1 MTKRRQFSFWV
12 FVVVCFAPRL
22 AFSQPNT
29 PQKQSTGTRKQTEK
43 AQLLGKIFDP
53 DGRTV
58 SGARVSL
65 LSGLAPVE
73 ERETGGDGAFHFEG
87 LAAGKFTLVANMS
100 GFSTL
105 SSEIQ
110 LSPGETAT
118 ADLHLKL
125 GALEERVVVSASI
138 AGALAPQ
145 IGSSVSVVTQ
155 QEITDRDAA
164 SVFEVL
170 RGLPGLEINQSGRYG
185 GATSVFIRGG
195 NSDYNLAMIDGIQVN
210 LFGGDFD
217 FASLASDGVDRI
229 EVSRGPQSALY
240 GSNAVAGA
248 INIVSERGEGPPH
261 FSFLAEGGNFTTRR
275 FATGGSGLTRGFS
288 WAYNLSRLD
297 SGGVVANDRYRNQ
310 SSYLSLGYSRTPKRQ
325 FTFHFFGN
333 ANDVG
338 APGPYGSDPDHLFP
352 GIVKVSRDKQN
363 LFAYQA
369 NYSEQFTN
377 HLKQA
382 FSVSVSPDRSFFH
395 SPFGDSFLK
404 NLRVVANTHGE
415 WAVSTKDLFVYG
427 FEYNHEQI
435 QDTFIADA
443 NNTPFVLPRASY
455 AYFAENRW
463 NPVSRLFLTTGLRA
477 DDLRTDALPPDKF
490 GTRPFMP
497 AGSVVKFN
505 PRVAVAYLLRG
516 SNSAGQL
523 GASRLH
529 GSFGTGIRAPNG
541 FDLAFTNNPKLK
553 PEKSISFDAGI
564 EQTFFNDR
572 AVFGVTYFYN
582 RFKDQIVVLGGNL
595 QNLSTFSSDNLANS
609 RAQGLETSLRLR
621 PFRSVELATE
631 YTWLDAVILALDG
644 STLVQTPFEVGQP
657 LLRRPRSSAGY
668 NITWRRQRLM
678 LNTNAYIR
686 GGVLDVEPNDGT
698 FACSLG
704 LPCLFR
710 TGGYVLMNT
719 GFSYELPKGL
729 EIHGRLNN
737 FLNQKYEEAL
747 GFPALHLNF
756 MAGIRFHFPA
766 R

>member
-1 MTKRRQFSFWV
+1 
-12 FVVVCFAPRL
+12 
-22 AFSQPNT
+22 
-29 PQKQSTGTRKQTEK
+29 
-43 AQLLGKIFDP
+43 
-53 DGRTV
+53 
-58 SGARVSL
+58 
-65 LSGLAPVE
+65 VE
-73 ERETGGDGAFHFEG
+73 ERETGADGQYRFES
-87 LAAGKFTLVANMS
+87 LAAGKYTLLANLA
-100 GFSTL
+100 GFSAL
-105 SSEIQ
+105 STSIELQ
-110 LSPGETAT
+110 PGETRT
-118 ADLHLKL
+118 ADLHLKVS
-125 GALEERVVVSASI
+125 ALEEHVVVSASMG
-138 AGALAPQ
+138 GALTPQ
-145 IGSSVSVVTQ
+145 IGSSVSVITQ
-155 QEITDRDAA
+155 QEIADRDAE

-170 RGLPGLEINQSGRYG
+170 RGLPGVEVNQGGRHG
-185 GATSVFIRGG
+185 GATSVFMRGG
-195 NSDYNLAMIDGIQVN
+195 NSDYNLVMIDGIQVN

-217 FASLASDGVDRI
+217 FASLAADGVDHV

-248 INIVSERGEGPPH
+248 VDIVSERGEGPPH
-261 FSFLAEGGNFTTRR
+261 FSLLAEGGSFTTRR

-297 SGGVVANDRYRNQ
+297 SGGVVPNDRYRNQ

-352 GIVKVSRDKQN
+352 GIDTVSRDKQN

-369 NYSEQFTN
+369 SYSEQFTSR
-377 HLKQA
+377 LKQV

-395 SPFGDSFLK
+395 SPFGDSFLQ

-415 WAVSTKDLFVYG
+415 VTVSSKDLLVYG
-427 FEYNHEQI
+427 FEYNHEQVR
-435 QDTFIADA
+435 DTFIADA
-443 NNTPFVLPRASY
+443 KNTPFVLPRASY

-463 NPVSRLFLTTGLRA
+463 NPTSRLFLTTGLRV
-477 DDLRTDALPPDKF
+477 DDLRTDALPRDAF
-490 GTRPFMP
+490 GSRPFLP
-497 AGSVVKFN
+497 ANVVVKIN
-505 PRVAVAYLLRG
+505 PRVAVAYLLRASNTG
-516 SNSAGQL
+516 SWL

-529 GSFGTGIRAPNG
+529 GSFGTGIRAPGG

-564 EQTFFNDR
+564 EQSLVNDR
-572 AVFGVTYFYN
+572 AVFDITYFYN

-595 QNLSTFSSDNLANS
+595 QNLSTFTSDNLANS
-609 RAQGLETSLRLR
+609 RAQGVETSLRLR
-621 PFRSVELATE
+621 PFRSLELAAE
-631 YTWLDAVILALDG
+631 YTWLDSGILALNG
-644 STLVQTPFEVGQP
+644 STLVQTPFAVGQP
-657 LLRRPRSSAGY
+657 LIRRPRSSAGY
-668 NITWRRQRLM
+668 NITWRHKRLM
-678 LNTNAYIR
+678 VNTNAYIR

-710 TGGYVLMNT
+710 NGGYVLENA
-719 GFSYELPKGL
+719 GFSYELPRGL

-756 MAGIRFHFPA
+756 MTGIRFHFPA

>member
-1 MTKRRQFSFWV
+1 MTKHSQFSFLV
-12 FVVVCFAPRL
+12 FAVVCFAPCL
-22 AFSQPNT
+22 AFSQSTT
-29 PQKQSTGTRKQTEK
+29 PQKQSTGIRKQTEK
-43 AQLLGKIFDP
+43 TLLRGKVFDP

-65 LSGLAPVE
+65 LSGLTPVE
-73 ERETGGDGAFHFEG
+73 ERETGGDGEYHFEG
-87 LAAGKFTLVANMS
+87 LPAGKFTLVANMS
-100 GFSTL
+100 GFSSL

-110 LSPGETAT
+110 LSSGETAT

-138 AGALAPQ
+138 GGALAPQ

-170 RGLPGLEINQSGRYG
+170 RGLPGLEVNQSGRHG

-195 NSDYNLAMIDGIQVN
+195 NSDYNLVMIDGIQIN

-217 FASLASDGVDRI
+217 FASVTADGVDHV

-261 FSFLAEGGNFTTRR
+261 FSFLAEGGSFTTRR

-297 SGGVVANDRYRNQ
+297 SGGVVPNDRYRNQ
-310 SSYLSLGYSRTPKRQ
+310 SSYLSFGYSRTPKRQ

-333 ANDVG
+333 ANDAG

-352 GIVKVSRDKQN
+352 GLDTISRDKQN

-369 NYSEQFTN
+369 NYSEQLTN
-377 HLKQA
+377 HLKQV

-415 WAVSTKDLFVYG
+415 WAASTKDLFVYG

-443 NNTPFVLPRASY
+443 RNNAFVLPRASY

-463 NPVSRLFLTTGLRA
+463 NPVSRLFLTTGLRL
-477 DDLRTDALPPDKF
+477 DDLRTDALPPDAF
-490 GTRPFMP
+490 GSRPFLP
-497 AGSVVKFN
+497 ASSVVKIN
-505 PRVAVAYLLRG
+505 PRVAAAYLLRG
-516 SNSAGQL
+516 SNSASQL

-564 EQTFFNDR
+564 EQRFFNDR
-572 AVFGVTYFYN
+572 AVFDVTYFYN

-621 PFRSVELATE
+621 PFRSVELAAE
-631 YTWLDAVILALDG
+631 YTWLDSAILALDG
-644 STLVQTPFEVGQP
+644 STLVPTPFEVGQP

-698 FACSLG
+698 FACMLG

-710 TGGYVLMNT
+710 NGGYILANA

-756 MAGIRFHFPA
+756 MTGIRFHFPA

>member
-1 MTKRRQFSFWV
+1 MTKRRYIFLFV
-12 FVVVCFAPRL
+12 FAVVCLVPHFAS
-22 AFSQPNT
+22 AQSSKSQKKPDASQNQT
-29 PQKQSTGTRKQTEK
+29 QKVTLQ
-43 AQLLGKIFDP
+43 GKVFDP
-53 DGRTV
+53 DDRIV

-65 LSGLAPVE
+65 LAGLTPVE
-73 ERETGGDGAFHFEG
+73 ERETGADGQYRFES
-87 LAAGKFTLVANMS
+87 LAAGKYTLLANLA
-100 GFSTL
+100 GFSAL
-105 SSEIQ
+105 STSIELQ
-110 LSPGETAT
+110 PGETRT
-118 ADLHLKL
+118 ADLHLKVS
-125 GALEERVVVSASI
+125 ALEEHVVVSASMG
-138 AGALAPQ
+138 GALTPQ
-145 IGSSVSVVTQ
+145 IGSSVSVITQ
-155 QEITDRDAA
+155 QEIADRDAE

-170 RGLPGLEINQSGRYG
+170 RGLPGVEVNQGGRHG
-185 GATSVFIRGG
+185 GATSVFMRGG
-195 NSDYNLAMIDGIQVN
+195 NSDYNLVMIDGIQVN

-217 FASLASDGVDRI
+217 FASLAADGVDHV

-248 INIVSERGEGPPH
+248 VDIVSERGEGPPH
-261 FSFLAEGGNFTTRR
+261 FSLLAEGGSFTTRR

-297 SGGVVANDRYRNQ
+297 SGGVVPNDRYRNQ
-310 SSYLSLGYSRTPKRQ
+310 SSYLNLGYSRTPKRQ
-325 FTFHFFGN
+325 FTVHFFGN

-352 GIVKVSRDKQN
+352 GIDTVSRDKQN

-369 NYSEQFTN
+369 SYSEQFTSR
-377 HLKQA
+377 LKQV

-395 SPFGDSFLK
+395 SPFGDSFLQ

-415 WAVSTKDLFVYG
+415 VTVSSKDLLVYG
-427 FEYNHEQI
+427 FEYNHEQVK
-435 QDTFIADA
+435 DTFIADA
-443 NNTPFVLPRASY
+443 KNTPFVLPRASY

-463 NPVSRLFLTTGLRA
+463 NPTSRLFLTTGLRV
-477 DDLRTDALPPDKF
+477 DDLRTDALPRDAF
-490 GTRPFMP
+490 GSRPFLP
-497 AGSVVKFN
+497 ANVVVKIN
-505 PRVAVAYLLRG
+505 PRVAVAYLLRASNTG
-516 SNSAGQL
+516 SWL

-529 GSFGTGIRAPNG
+529 GSFGTGIRAPGG

-553 PEKSISFDAGI
+553 PEKSVSFDAGI
-564 EQTFFNDR
+564 EQRLFNDR
-572 AVFGVTYFYN
+572 AVLDITYFYN

-609 RAQGLETSLRLR
+609 RAQGVETSLRLR
-621 PFRSVELATE
+621 PFRSLELAAE
-631 YTWLDAVILALDG
+631 YTWLDSGILALNG
-644 STLVQTPFEVGQP
+644 STLVQTPFAVGQP
-657 LLRRPRSSAGY
+657 LIRRPRSSAGY
-668 NITWRRQRLM
+668 NITWRHKHLM
-678 LNTNAYIR
+678 VNTNAYIR

-710 TGGYVLMNT
+710 NGGYVLENA
-719 GFSYELPKGL
+719 GFSYELPRGL

-756 MAGIRFHFPA
+756 MTGIRFHFPA

>member
-1 MTKRRQFSFWV
+1 MTKNRYNFLFV
-12 FVVVCFAPRL
+12 FAAVCLVPHFVCAQSSK
-22 AFSQPNT
+22 SQKKPDAGQNQT
-29 PQKQSTGTRKQTEK
+29 QKVTLQ
-43 AQLLGKIFDP
+43 GKVLDP
-53 DGRTV
+53 DGRIV
-58 SGARVSL
+58 SGARVTL
-65 LSGLAPVE
+65 LAGLTPVE
-73 ERETGGDGAFHFEG
+73 ERETGADGQYRFDR
-87 LAAGKFTLVANMS
+87 LAAGNYTLVANFA

-105 SSEIQ
+105 STGIELRQ
-110 LSPGETAT
+110 EETRT
-118 ADLHLKL
+118 ADLHLKVS
-125 GALEERVVVSASI
+125 ALEERVVVSASI
-138 AGALAPQ
+138 GGALAPQ

-155 QEITDRDAA
+155 QEIADRDAEN
-164 SVFEVL
+164 VFEVL
-170 RGLPGLEINQSGRYG
+170 RGLPGIEVNQGGRHG

-195 NSDYNLAMIDGIQVN
+195 NSNYNLVMIDGIQVN

-217 FASLASDGVDRI
+217 FASLAADGVDHV

-248 INIVSERGEGPPH
+248 VNIVSERGEGPPH
-261 FSFLAEGGNFTTRR
+261 FSFLAEGGSFTTRR

-297 SGGVVANDRYRNQ
+297 SGGVVPNDRCRNQ
-310 SSYLSLGYSRTPKRQ
+310 SSYLSLGYSRTPKQQ
-325 FTFHFFGN
+325 FTVHFFGN

-338 APGPYGSDPDHLFP
+338 SPGPYGSDPDRLFT
-352 GIVKVSRDKQN
+352 GIDMVSRNKQN

-369 NYSEQFTN
+369 NYSEQFTSR
-377 HLKQA
+377 LKQV

-427 FEYNHEQI
+427 FEYNHEQV

-443 NNTPFVLPRASY
+443 KNTPFVLPRASY

-463 NPVSRLFLTTGLRA
+463 NPMNRLFLTTGLRL
-477 DDLRTDALPPDKF
+477 DDLRTDALPPDAF
-490 GTRPFMP
+490 GSRPFLP
-497 AGSVVKFN
+497 ASPVVKIN
-505 PRVAVAYLLRG
+505 PRIAVAYLLRG
-516 SNSAGQL
+516 SNSASPI

-553 PEKSISFDAGI
+553 PEKSISFDSGI
-564 EQTFFNDR
+564 EQRFFNDL
-572 AVFGVTYFYN
+572 AVFDVTYFYN
-582 RFKDQIVVLGGNL
+582 RFRDQIVVLGGNL

-609 RAQGLETSLRLR
+609 RAEGLETSLRLR
-621 PFRSVELATE
+621 PFRSVELAAE
-631 YTWLDAVILALDG
+631 YTWLDSAILALDG
-644 STLVQTPFEVGQP
+644 STLVQTPFKVGQP
-657 LLRRPRSSAGY
+657 LIRRPRSSAGY
-668 NITWRRQRLM
+668 NITWRHKHIM
-678 LNTNAYIR
+678 VNTNAYIR
-686 GGVLDVEPNDGT
+686 GGVLDVEPNNGT

-704 LPCLFR
+704 FPCLFR
-710 TGGYVLMNT
+710 NGSYVLANA
-719 GFSYELPKGL
+719 GFSYQLPRGL
-729 EIHGRLNN
+729 EIHGQLNN

-756 MAGIRFHFPA
+756 MTGIRFHFPA

>member
-1 MTKRRQFSFWV
+1 MTKRRYIFLFV
-12 FVVVCFAPRL
+12 FAIVCLVPHFAS
-22 AFSQPNT
+22 AQSSKSQKKPDASQNQT
-29 PQKQSTGTRKQTEK
+29 QKVTLQ
-43 AQLLGKIFDP
+43 GKVFDP
-53 DGRTV
+53 DDRIV

-65 LSGLAPVE
+65 LAGLTPVE
-73 ERETGGDGAFHFEG
+73 ERETGADGQYRFES
-87 LAAGKFTLVANMS
+87 LAAGKYTLLANFA

-105 SSEIQ
+105 STGIELQ
-110 LSPGETAT
+110 PEETRK
-118 ADLHLKL
+118 ADLHLKVS
-125 GALEERVVVSASI
+125 AMEEHVVVSASI
-138 AGALAPQ
+138 GGALAPQ
-145 IGSSVSVVTQ
+145 IGSSVSVITQ
-155 QEITDRDAA
+155 QEIADRGAE

-170 RGLPGLEINQSGRYG
+170 RGLPGVEVNQGGRHG

-195 NSDYNLAMIDGIQVN
+195 NSNYNLVMIDGIQVN

-217 FASLASDGVDRI
+217 FASLAADGVDHV

-248 INIVSERGEGPPH
+248 VDIVSERGEGPPH
-261 FSFLAEGGNFTTRR
+261 FSFLAEGGSLTTRR

-297 SGGVVANDRYRNQ
+297 SGGVVPNDRYRNQ

-352 GIVKVSRDKQN
+352 GIDTVSRDKQN

-369 NYSEQFTN
+369 SYSEQFTSR
-377 HLKQA
+377 LKQVY
-382 FSVSVSPDRSFFH
+382 SVSVSPDRSFFH
-395 SPFGDSFLK
+395 SPFGDSFLQ

-415 WAVSTKDLFVYG
+415 VTVSSKDLLVYG
-427 FEYNHEQI
+427 FEYNHEQVR
-435 QDTFIADA
+435 DTFIADA
-443 NNTPFVLPRASY
+443 RNTPFVLPRASY

-463 NPVSRLFLTTGLRA
+463 NPTSRLFLTTGLRI
-477 DDLRTDALPPDKF
+477 DDLRTDALPPDAF
-490 GTRPFMP
+490 GSRPFLP
-497 AGSVVKFN
+497 ANSAVKIN
-505 PRVAVAYLLRG
+505 PRVAVAYLLRSSNTG
-516 SNSAGQL
+516 SWL

-529 GSFGTGIRAPNG
+529 GSFGTGIRAPGG

-564 EQTFFNDR
+564 EQRFVNDR
-572 AVFGVTYFYN
+572 AVFDITYFYN
-582 RFKDQIVVLGGNL
+582 RFKDQVVVLGGNL
-595 QNLSTFSSDNLANS
+595 QNLSTFTSDNLANS
-609 RAQGLETSLRLR
+609 RAQGVETSLRLR
-621 PFRSVELATE
+621 PFRSLELAAE
-631 YTWLDAVILALDG
+631 YTWLDSGILALDG
-644 STLVQTPFEVGQP
+644 STLVQTPFAVGQP
-657 LLRRPRSSAGY
+657 LIRRPRSSAGY
-668 NITWRRQRLM
+668 NITWRHKHLM
-678 LNTNAYIR
+678 VNTNAYIR

-710 TGGYVLMNT
+710 SGGYVLENA
-719 GFSYELPKGL
+719 GFSYELPRGV

-756 MAGIRFHFPA
+756 MTGIRFHFPA

>member
-1 MTKRRQFSFWV
+1 MTKRRQFFFLVLAV
-12 FVVVCFAPRL
+12 FCFAPCL
-22 AFSQPNT
+22 AFSQSNT
-29 PQKQSTGTRKQTEK
+29 PQKQSTGTRKQSEK
-43 AQLLGKIFDP
+43 TQVRGKVIDP

-73 ERETGGDGAFHFEG
+73 ERETGDEGEYFFEG

-105 SSEIQ
+105 SSEIH

-138 AGALAPQ
+138 GGAFAPQ

-155 QEITDRDAA
+155 QEVTDRDAA
-164 SVFEVL
+164 SVFQVL
-170 RGLPGLEINQSGRYG
+170 RGLPGLEVNQTGRYG

-195 NSDYNLAMIDGIQVN
+195 NSDYNLVMIDGIQVN

-217 FASLASDGVDRI
+217 FASLATDGVDHI

-261 FSFLAEGGNFTTRR
+261 FSFLAEGGSFSTRR

-297 SGGVVANDRYRNQ
+297 SGGVVANDNYRNQ
-310 SSYLSLGYSRTPKRQ
+310 SSYLSLGYSHTPKRQ

-352 GIVKVSRDKQN
+352 GIDKVSRDKQN

-369 NYSEQFTN
+369 NYSEQFAN
-377 HLKQA
+377 HLKQV

-427 FEYNHEQI
+427 FEYNHEQV
-435 QDTFIADA
+435 QDTFISDA

-455 AYFAENRW
+455 AYFVENRW
-463 NPVSRLFLTTGLRA
+463 NPVSRLFLTAGLRV
-477 DDLRTDALPPDKF
+477 DDLRTDALPPDAF
-490 GTRPFMP
+490 GSRPFLP
-497 AGSVVKFN
+497 ASSVVKIN

-516 SNSAGQL
+516 SNSASHF

-553 PEKSISFDAGI
+553 TEQRLSVDAGI
-564 EQTFFNDR
+564 EQRFFNDC

-621 PFRSVELATE
+621 PLRSVELAAE
-631 YTWLDAVILALDG
+631 YTWLDSAILALDG
-644 STLVQTPFEVGQP
+644 STLVQTPLQVGQP
-657 LLRRPRSSAGY
+657 LIRRPRSSAGY

-710 TGGYVLMNT
+710 NGGYVLMNA
-719 GFSYELPKGL
+719 GFSYELPKGV

-756 MAGIRFHFPA
+756 MAGIRFHFSA

>member
-1 MTKRRQFSFWV
+1 MTKRRNISFLV
-12 FVVVCFAPRL
+12 FAVVCFAPCV
-22 AFSQPNT
+22 AFSQSTT
-29 PQKQSTGTRKQTEK
+29 PQKQSTGIRKQTEK
-43 AQLLGKIFDP
+43 ASLRGKVFDP

-65 LSGLAPVE
+65 LSGLTPVE
-73 ERETGGDGAFHFEG
+73 ERETGAGGEYLFEG
-87 LAAGKFTLVANMS
+87 LPAGKFTLVANMA

-105 SSEIQ
+105 SNELQ
-110 LSPGETAT
+110 VLPGETVT

-125 GALEERVVVSASI
+125 GALEERVVVSAAI
-138 AGALAPQ
+138 GGALAPQ
-145 IGSSVSVVTQ
+145 IGSSVSVITQ

-170 RGLPGLEINQSGRYG
+170 RGLPGLEVNQSGRYG

-195 NSDYNLAMIDGIQVN
+195 NSDYNLVMIDGIQAN

-217 FASLASDGVDRI
+217 FASVAADGVDHV

-261 FSFLAEGGNFTTRR
+261 FSFLAEGGSFTTRR

-297 SGGVVANDRYRNQ
+297 SGGVVANDHYRNQ
-310 SSYLSLGYSRTPKRQ
+310 SSYLSLGYSRTLKRQ

-352 GIVKVSRDKQN
+352 GIDTVSRDKQN

-377 HLKQA
+377 HLKQV

-395 SPFGDSFLK
+395 SPFGDSYLK
-404 NLRVVANTHGE
+404 NLRVIANTHGE
-415 WAVSTKDLFVYG
+415 WAASTKDLFVYG

-435 QDTFIADA
+435 QDTFIAGA
-443 NNTPFVLPRASY
+443 INTPFVLPRASY

-463 NPVSRLFLTTGLRA
+463 NPVSRLFLTTGLRV
-477 DDLRTDALPPDKF
+477 DDLLTDALPPDSF
-490 GTRPFMP
+490 GSRPFLP
-497 AGSVVKFN
+497 ASSVVKIN

-516 SNSAGQL
+516 SNSASQL

-564 EQTFFNDR
+564 EQRFFDDR
-572 AVFGVTYFYN
+572 AVIDVTYFYN

-609 RAQGLETSLRLR
+609 RAQGLETTFRLR
-621 PFRSVELATE
+621 PFRSVELAAE
-631 YTWLDAVILALDG
+631 YTWLDSAILALDG

-657 LLRRPRSSAGY
+657 LIRRPRSSAGY

-704 LPCLFR
+704 FPCLFR
-710 TGGYVLMNT
+710 NGGYVLMNA

-756 MAGIRFHFPA
+756 MTGIRFHFPA

>member
-1 MTKRRQFSFWV
+1 MTIRRQFSFLV
-12 FVVVCFAPRL
+12 FGFVCFAPCL
-22 AFSQPNT
+22 AFSQST
-29 PQKQSTGTRKQTEK
+29 IPQRQSTGIRKQTEK
-43 AQLLGKIFDP
+43 AQLRGKVFDP

-65 LSGLAPVE
+65 LSGLTPVE
-73 ERETGGDGAFHFEG
+73 ERETGAGGEYLFEG
-87 LAAGKFTLVANMS
+87 LPSGKFTLVANMA

-105 SSEIQ
+105 SNELQ
-110 LSPGETAT
+110 VLPGETVT

-125 GALEERVVVSASI
+125 GALEERIVVSAAI
-138 AGALAPQ
+138 GGALAPQ
-145 IGSSVSVVTQ
+145 IGSSVSVITQ

-170 RGLPGLEINQSGRYG
+170 RELPGLEVNQSGRYG

-195 NSDYNLAMIDGIQVN
+195 NSNYNLVMIDGVQVN

-217 FASLASDGVDRI
+217 FASLATDGVDHI

-261 FSFLAEGGNFTTRR
+261 FSFLAEGGSFTTRR
-275 FATGGSGLTRGFS
+275 FTSGGSGLTRGFS

-297 SGGVVANDRYRNQ
+297 SGGVVANDHYRNQ

-352 GIVKVSRDKQN
+352 GIDTVSRDKQN

-369 NYSEQFTN
+369 NYSERFTN
-377 HLKQA
+377 HLKQV

-395 SPFGDSFLK
+395 SPFGDSYLK
-404 NLRVVANTHGE
+404 NLRVIATTHGE
-415 WAVSTKDLFVYG
+415 WAASTKDLFVYG

-435 QDTFIADA
+435 QDTFIARA

-463 NPVSRLFLTTGLRA
+463 NPVSRLFLTTGLRL
-477 DDLRTDALPPDKF
+477 DDLRTGSLPPDAF
-490 GTRPFMP
+490 GSRPFLP
-497 AGSVVKFN
+497 ASSVVKVN

-516 SNSAGQL
+516 SNSASQL
-523 GASRLH
+523 GVSRLH

-553 PEKSISFDAGI
+553 PERSISFDAGI
-564 EQTFFNDR
+564 EQRFFNDH
-572 AVFGVTYFYN
+572 AVFDVTYFYN

-609 RAQGLETSLRLR
+609 RAQGLETTLRLR
-621 PFRSVELATE
+621 PFRSVELAAE
-631 YTWLDAVILALDG
+631 YTWLDSVILALDG

-668 NITWRRQRLM
+668 NVTWRRQRLM

-710 TGGYVLMNT
+710 NGGYVLMNS

-737 FLNQKYEEAL
+737 LLNQKYEEAL

-756 MAGIRFHFPA
+756 MTGIRFRFPA

>member
-1 MTKRRQFSFWV
+1 MTKRRYIFLFV
-12 FVVVCFAPRL
+12 FAVVCLVPHFASAQSSKTQKKPD
-22 AFSQPNT
+22 ASQNQT
-29 PQKQSTGTRKQTEK
+29 QKVTLQ
-43 AQLLGKIFDP
+43 GKVFDP
-53 DGRTV
+53 DDRIV

-65 LSGLAPVE
+65 LAGLTPVE
-73 ERETGGDGAFHFEG
+73 ERETGADGQYRFEN
-87 LAAGKFTLVANMS
+87 LAVGKYTLLANLA

-105 SSEIQ
+105 STGIELQ
-110 LSPGETAT
+110 PGETRT
-118 ADLHLKL
+118 ADLPLKVS
-125 GALEERVVVSASI
+125 ALEEHVVVSASI
-138 AGALAPQ
+138 GGALAPQ
-145 IGSSVSVVTQ
+145 IGSSVSVITQ
-155 QEITDRDAA
+155 QEIADRGAE
-164 SVFEVL
+164 SVLEVL
-170 RGLPGLEINQSGRYG
+170 RGLPGVEVNQGGRHG

-195 NSDYNLAMIDGIQVN
+195 NSDYNLVMIDGIQVN

-217 FASLASDGVDRI
+217 FASLAADGVDHV

-248 INIVSERGEGPPH
+248 VDIVSERGEGPPH
-261 FSFLAEGGNFTTRR
+261 FSFLAEGGSFTTRR

-297 SGGVVANDRYRNQ
+297 SGGVVPNDRYRNQ

-325 FTFHFFGN
+325 FTCHFFGN

-352 GIVKVSRDKQN
+352 GIDTVSRDKQN

-369 NYSEQFTN
+369 SYSEQFTSR
-377 HLKQA
+377 LKQV

-395 SPFGDSFLK
+395 SPFGDSFLQ
-404 NLRVVANTHGE
+404 NLRVVANSHGE
-415 WAVSTKDLFVYG
+415 VTVSSKDLLVYG
-427 FEYNHEQI
+427 FEYNHEQVR
-435 QDTFIADA
+435 DTFIADA
-443 NNTPFVLPRASY
+443 KNTPFVLPRASY

-463 NPVSRLFLTTGLRA
+463 NPTSRLFLTTGLRV
-477 DDLRTDALPPDKF
+477 DDLRTDALPRDAF
-490 GTRPFMP
+490 GSRPFLP
-497 AGSVVKFN
+497 ANSAVKIN
-505 PRVAVAYLLRG
+505 PRVAVAYLLRSPKTG
-516 SNSAGQL
+516 SWL

-529 GSFGTGIRAPNG
+529 GSFGTGIRAPGG

-564 EQTFFNDR
+564 EQRLVNDR
-572 AVFGVTYFYN
+572 AVFDITYFYN

-595 QNLSTFSSDNLANS
+595 QNLSTFTSDNLANS
-609 RAQGLETSLRLR
+609 RAQGVETSLRLR
-621 PFRSVELATE
+621 PFRSVEVAAE
-631 YTWLDAVILALDG
+631 YTWLDSGIRALDG
-644 STLVQTPFEVGQP
+644 STLVQTPFAVGQP
-657 LLRRPRSSAGY
+657 LIRRPRSSAGY
-668 NITWRRQRLM
+668 NITWRHKRLM
-678 LNTNAYIR
+678 VNTNAYIR

-710 TGGYVLMNT
+710 NGGYVLENA
-719 GFSYELPKGL
+719 GFSYELPRGV

-756 MAGIRFHFPA
+756 MTGIRFHFPA

>member
-1 MTKRRQFSFWV
+1 MTKRRNTSFLL
-12 FVVVCFAPRL
+12 FAVVCFTPCIG
-22 AFSQPNT
+22 FSQSTT
-29 PQKQSTGTRKQTEK
+29 PQKQSTGIRKHTQK
-43 AQLLGKIFDP
+43 AQLRGKVFDP

-65 LSGLAPVE
+65 LSGLTPVE
-73 ERETGGDGAFHFEG
+73 ERETGADGEYLFEG
-87 LAAGKFTLVANMS
+87 LAAGKFTLVANMT

-105 SSEIQ
+105 SNEIQ

-138 AGALAPQ
+138 GGALAPQ

-155 QEITDRDAA
+155 QEIADRDAQG
-164 SVFEVL
+164 VFQVL
-170 RGLPGLEINQSGRYG
+170 RGLPGLEVNQTGRYG

-195 NSDYNLAMIDGIQVN
+195 NSNYNLVMIDGVQVN

-217 FASLASDGVDRI
+217 FASLAADGVDHI

-261 FSFLAEGGNFTTRR
+261 FSFLAEGGSFTTRR
-275 FATGGSGLTRGFS
+275 FATGGSGLTQGFS

-297 SGGVVANDRYRNQ
+297 SGGVVANDNYRNQ
-310 SSYLSLGYSRTPKRQ
+310 SSYLSFGYSRTPKGQ
-325 FTFHFFGN
+325 FTVHFFGN
-333 ANDVG
+333 ANDAG
-338 APGPYGSDPDHLFP
+338 APGPYGSDPDHLFA
-352 GIVKVSRDKQN
+352 GIDKVSRNKQN

-369 NYSEQFTN
+369 SYSEQFSL
-377 HLKQA
+377 HLKQI

-395 SPFGDSFLK
+395 SPFGDSYLK

-415 WAVSTKDLFVYG
+415 WAASAKDLFAYG

-435 QDTFIADA
+435 QDTFIANA

-463 NPVSRLFLTTGLRA
+463 NPMSQLYLTAGLRV
-477 DDLRTDALPPDKF
+477 DDLRTGSLPPDAF
-490 GTRPFMP
+490 GSRPFLS
-497 AGSVVKFN
+497 ASSVVKFN

-516 SNSAGQL
+516 SNSASRI

-541 FDLAFTNNPKLK
+541 FDLAFTNNPELK

-564 EQTFFNDR
+564 EQRFFDDR
-572 AVFGVTYFYN
+572 AVFDFTYFYN

-595 QNLSTFSSDNLANS
+595 QNLSTFSSDNLANA

-621 PFRSVELATE
+621 PLRSVELAAE
-631 YTWLDAVILALDG
+631 YTWLDSTILALDG
-644 STLVQTPFEVGQP
+644 STLVQTPFKVGQP
-657 LLRRPRSSAGY
+657 LIRRPRSSAGY

-686 GGVLDVEPNDGT
+686 GGVFDVEPNDGT

-704 LPCLFR
+704 FPCLFR
-710 TGGYVLMNT
+710 NGGYVLMNA

-756 MAGIRFHFPA
+756 MTGIRFHFPA

>member
-1 MTKRRQFSFWV
+1 MTKRRYIFLFV
-12 FVVVCFAPRL
+12 FAVVCLVPHFAS
-22 AFSQPNT
+22 AQSSKSQKKPDASQNQT
-29 PQKQSTGTRKQTEK
+29 QKVTLQ
-43 AQLLGKIFDP
+43 GKVFDP
-53 DGRTV
+53 DDRVV

-65 LSGLAPVE
+65 LAGLTPVE
-73 ERETGGDGAFHFEG
+73 ERETGADGQYRFES
-87 LAAGKFTLVANMS
+87 LAAGKYTLLANLA

-105 SSEIQ
+105 STGIELQ
-110 LSPGETAT
+110 PGETRT
-118 ADLHLKL
+118 ADLHLKVS
-125 GALEERVVVSASI
+125 ALEEHVVVSASI
-138 AGALAPQ
+138 GGALAPQ
-145 IGSSVSVVTQ
+145 IGSSVSVITQ
-155 QEITDRDAA
+155 QEIADRDAE

-170 RGLPGLEINQSGRYG
+170 RGLPGVEVNQGGRHG
-185 GATSVFIRGG
+185 GATSIFIRGG
-195 NSDYNLAMIDGIQVN
+195 NSNYNMVMIDGIQVN

-217 FASLASDGVDRI
+217 FASLAADGVDHI

-248 INIVSERGEGPPH
+248 VDIVSGRGEGPPH
-261 FSFLAEGGNFTTRR
+261 FSFLAEGGSFTTRR

-297 SGGVVANDRYRNQ
+297 SGGVVPNDRYRNQ

-352 GIVKVSRDKQN
+352 GIDTVSRDKQN

-369 NYSEQFTN
+369 SYSEQFTSR
-377 HLKQA
+377 LKQV

-395 SPFGDSFLK
+395 SPFGDSFLQ

-415 WAVSTKDLFVYG
+415 VTVSSKDLLVYG
-427 FEYNHEQI
+427 FEWNHEQVR
-435 QDTFIADA
+435 DTFIADA
-443 NNTPFVLPRASY
+443 KNTPFVLPRASY

-463 NPVSRLFLTTGLRA
+463 NPTSRLFLTTGLRV
-477 DDLRTDALPPDKF
+477 DDLRTDALPPDAF
-490 GTRPFMP
+490 GSRPFLP
-497 AGSVVKFN
+497 ANAVVKVN
-505 PRVAVAYLLRG
+505 PRVAVAYLLRASNTG
-516 SNSAGQL
+516 SWL

-529 GSFGTGIRAPNG
+529 GSFGTGIRAPGG

-564 EQTFFNDR
+564 EQRLVNDR
-572 AVFGVTYFYN
+572 AVFDITYFYN

-595 QNLSTFSSDNLANS
+595 QNLSTFTSDNLANS
-609 RAQGLETSLRLR
+609 RAQGMETSLRLR
-621 PFRSVELATE
+621 PFRSLELAAE
-631 YTWLDAVILALDG
+631 YTWLDSGILALNG
-644 STLVQTPFEVGQP
+644 STLVQTPFAVGQP
-657 LLRRPRSSAGY
+657 LIRRPRSSAGY
-668 NITWRRQRLM
+668 NITWRHKRLM
-678 LNTNAYIR
+678 VNTNAYIR

-710 TGGYVLMNT
+710 NGGYVLENA
-719 GFSYELPKGL
+719 GFSYELPRGL

-737 FLNQKYEEAL
+737 ILNQKYEEAL

-756 MAGIRFHFPA
+756 MTGIRFHFPA

>member
-145 IGSSVSVVTQ
+145 IGSAVSVVTQ

-325 FTFHFFGN
+325 VTVHFFGN

-352 GIVKVSRDKQN
+352 GIDKVSRDKQN

-443 NNTPFVLPRASY
+443 NNTPFALPRASY

-463 NPVSRLFLTTGLRA
+463 NPVSRLFLTTGVRL
-477 DDLRTDALPPDKF
+477 DDLRTGSLPPDEF
-490 GTRPFMP
+490 GSRPFLP
-497 AGSVVKFN
+497 ASSVVKIN
-505 PRVAVAYLLRG
+505 PRVAAAYLLRG
-516 SNSAGQL
+516 SNSTSQL
-523 GASRLH
+523 GASLLH

-541 FDLAFTNNPKLK
+541 FDLAFTNNPKLR

-564 EQTFFNDR
+564 EQRFFDDR
-572 AVFGVTYFYN
+572 AVFDVTYFYN

-595 QNLSTFSSDNLANS
+595 QNLSTFSSDNLANA

-621 PFRSVELATE
+621 PFRSVELAAE
-631 YTWLDAVILALDG
+631 YTWLDSAILALNG

-657 LLRRPRSSAGY
+657 LIRRPRSSAGY

-678 LNTNAYIR
+678 LNTNAFIR

-704 LPCLFR
+704 LPCSFR
-710 TGGYVLMNT
+710 AGGYFLMNA

-756 MAGIRFHFPA
+756 MTGIRFHFPP